1 MHQGQKWKTKF
12 RVFLQLWCW
21 FNICG
26 YYGTQIYF
34 FSLRYWFLCMMSLAV
49 TSSMLKFSVKFWGT
63 SFKFWLRPCTTSVI
77 AAVKTICRGMV
88 GKKWRTIRSEKFNLK
103 KKHLKDL
110 IQENIAEIVF
120 VKCLQRNK
128 SEQIM
133 SSSTQTAALN
143 MYSEVAADEN
153 DMMSLWKLAK
163 N

>member
-1 MHQGQKWKTKF
+1 M
-12 RVFLQLWCW
+12 
-21 FNICG
+21 
-26 YYGTQIYF
+26 
-34 FSLRYWFLCMMSLAV
+34 
-49 TSSMLKFSVKFWGT
+49 
-63 SFKFWLRPCTTSVI
+63 
-77 AAVKTICRGMV
+77 